1 MRRRNDKF
9 MRGFSRKDNE
19 DEGEGEVRKDDRWG
33 SYNRRVNDDEGD
45 DERKSSSIEDYKDL
59 PYIDCL
65 ATGWGKSNKTGD
77 LTETL
82 LKTNVPL
89 HNNIR

>member
-1 MRRRNDKF
+1 MGRRNDKF
-9 MRGFSRKDNE
+9 MRGFSRE
-19 DEGEGEVRKDDRWG
+19 DDDDDDEEVRMKDDRWVG
-33 SYNRRVNDDEGD
+33 SYNRRRVNDDG
-45 DERKSSSIEDYKDL
+45 RKSSSIEDYKDL

-77 LTETL
+77 LTEIL